1 MTTHSKAV
9 FKLLD
14 MNPDSVK
21 IDGSRYHIIPVE
33 RFSKEEIEELRE
45 HDAAELYFWGEHV
58 YANFL
63 PDDVRPANVKKL

>member
-14 MNPDSVK
+14 MNLDSVK
-21 IDGSRYHIIPVE
+21 IGGRRYHIIPVE

-45 HDAAELYFWGEHV
+45 HDAADLYFGGDHIH
-58 YANFL
+58 ANFL
-63 PDDVRPANVKKL
+63 PGDVCPSNVKKL